1 LDRSDLRT
9 RPRRQN
15 EHGRSDKRPLSHTYT
30 SVESAASLS
39 PGVTHAPAAVEP
51 RLRLNSRAA
60 QMNTRPR
67 VFAIAAALAASAA
80 VRAQYTPFHHDPK
93 FLLEGH
99 WQSCV
104 DNTGRFDEKIYD
116 QPQLDIEVHL
126 GPGDEF
132 AVFRGIK

>member
-1 LDRSDLRT
+1 M
-9 RPRRQN
+9 
-15 EHGRSDKRPLSHTYT
+15 K
-30 SVESAASLS
+30 
-39 PGVTHAPAAVEP
+39 
-51 RLRLNSRAA
+51 
-60 QMNTRPR
+60 TRPR

-132 AVFRGIK
+132 AVFRGIKDDHRDHRSPENLLQAYRVRAGRQRWELADFVFEVAHAGGSRHDCRSFWITLEPTHK